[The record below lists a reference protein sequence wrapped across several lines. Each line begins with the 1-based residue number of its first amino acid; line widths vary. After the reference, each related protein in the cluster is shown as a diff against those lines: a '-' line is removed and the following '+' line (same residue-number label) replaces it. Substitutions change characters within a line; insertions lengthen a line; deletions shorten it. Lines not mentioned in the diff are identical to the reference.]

1 MLVLVSAGTEEDD
14 VVVTRHENAITA
26 AERDGVRHIVYTSL
40 TDAGDHLG
48 FALAH
53 RWTERRLRSGTAQWT
68 ILRNGLYAELIGQL
82 LAPREGVVSAPFGQG
97 GVAAVARD
105 NLAEAAAIIAWNPEK
120 HQGKTYN
127 LVGNTV
133 ITAQDLA
140 DTVGAEYR
148 PGKLSTLRPALD
160 SAPLL
165 PFQSPM
171 LLSIHSA
178 ARHGFLEE
186 TGTDIT
192 DILGREPVHP
202 LHICRRRDRLT
213 SREYGSHRVPNVPYL
228 SSSLESKRPLIR
240 SPRRDQCSPDI
251 AAAASASRCSQTL
264 ISSSWCLMVSSPP
277 KSPENFR

>member
-1 MLVLVSAGTEEDD
+1 MPMILVTGASGCLATAILEYLTEAGASATGATRNPTSNSRLQALDFDVPQTISFEGVETLVLVSAGTEEDD

-53 RWTERRLRSGTAQWT
+53 RWTERRLSSGTAQWT

-105 NLAEAAAIIAWNPEK
+105 DLAEAAAIIARNPEK

-148 PGKLSTLRPALD
+148 PGKLSTLRQALD
-160 SAPLL
+160 SAALL

-192 DILGREPVHP
+192 DILGREPLNP
-202 LHICRRRDRLT
+202 LH
-213 SREYGSHRVPNVPYL
+213 
-228 SSSLESKRPLIR
+228 
-240 SPRRDQCSPDI
+240 I
-251 AAAASASRCSQTL
+251 AAAAATA
-264 ISSSWCLMVSSPP
+264 
-277 KSPENFR
+277 